1 MLSYEL
7 YLPAIYHLRYTSCL
21 PLSHNMAAS
30 SRLTEAAYQAL
41 PGTPLDVDKTFY
53 DDIAASDRTKALE
66 LVVPK
71 RSGRAWKV
79 RAGQVCRI
87 VAIEGPQV
95 GDLNIWNAENPRER
109 FWAARTRQLQRAVC
123 RTSVSMEPKG

>member
-1 MLSYEL
+1 M
-7 YLPAIYHLRYTSCL
+7 T
-21 PLSHNMAAS
+21 AS